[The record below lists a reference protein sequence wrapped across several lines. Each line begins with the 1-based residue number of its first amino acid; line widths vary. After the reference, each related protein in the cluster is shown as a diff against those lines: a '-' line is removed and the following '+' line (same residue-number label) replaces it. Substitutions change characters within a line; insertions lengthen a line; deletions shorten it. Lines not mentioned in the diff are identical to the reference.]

1 MFGLT
6 PQDINLIN
14 PNSGT
19 LPIFYSEKDAE
30 LAKAI
35 YLRLPVL
42 IRENVPDGNPWGIS
56 FLTLFHMAT
65 DSEWF
70 RTSSQLE
77 ELGFR
82 LQDRWYI
89 GPDGRYVP
97 LFDAK
102 MAQQYNHRAAQL
114 CLSGHQFRKIG
125 QETSTLAQLQNPY
138 FYATPA
144 YWVPEQ
150 EVRMRLQDWNRDW
163 LLGFKDVTGVTS
175 TRLASFAI
183 IPCAG
188 VGHPY
193 PLVLIRG
200 NAQLHAILLSVL
212 NSLVIEYML
221 RLKMQGLHLTYF
233 LLKQLPVPALQ
244 QFENRTEWD
253 VAKTVR
259 EWLLPR
265 VLELT
270 YTAWDLE
277 PFATD
282 CGYTGPPFCWDEERR
297 FLLCCELDAAYF
309 HLYGLRRDDMDYIL
323 EIFPSVKRK
332 DEQAHGEYRTKRVI
346 LNIYDTM
353 QQAMETGTPYHTRLD
368 PRPANGWTPPEIT
381 LEAVTARQGDRA
393 KEDTAAHSLGDVQ
406 QRAAI
411 LEIHPKLHFASEG

>member
-1 MFGLT
+1 VFGLT

-125 QETSTLAQLQNPY
+125 QETSTGSSA
-138 FYATPA
+138 A
-144 YWVPEQ
+144 
-150 EVRMRLQDWNRDW
+150 NR
-163 LLGFKDVTGVTS
+163 G
-175 TRLASFAI
+175 A
-183 IPCAG
+183 
-188 VGHPY
+188 
-193 PLVLIRG
+193 
-200 NAQLHAILLSVL
+200 
-212 NSLVIEYML
+212 
-221 RLKMQGLHLTYF
+221 
-233 LLKQLPVPALQ
+233 
-244 QFENRTEWD
+244 
-253 VAKTVR
+253 
-259 EWLLPR
+259 
-265 VLELT
+265 
-270 YTAWDLE
+270 
-277 PFATD
+277 
-282 CGYTGPPFCWDEERR
+282 
-297 FLLCCELDAAYF
+297 
-309 HLYGLRRDDMDYIL
+309 
-323 EIFPSVKRK
+323 VK
-332 DEQAHGEYRTKRVI
+332 
-346 LNIYDTM
+346 L
-353 QQAMETGTPYHTRLD
+353 
-368 PRPANGWTPPEIT
+368 
-381 LEAVTARQGDRA
+381 
-393 KEDTAAHSLGDVQ
+393 
-406 QRAAI
+406 
-411 LEIHPKLHFASEG
+411 